1 MLSIFSCV
9 CWPSIYLWI
18 NVYLNLCQC
27 FDWVFGVFLVLS
39 CMSYLYIWKGGCFLI
54 YLFIFGCWVFVA
66 AYGLSLVGVSV
77 LVVVAFLVLENR
89 L

>member
-1 MLSIFSCV
+1 M
-9 CWPSIYLWI
+9 PSLDKCLFISSAIVL
-18 NVYLNLCQC
+18 LG
-27 FDWVFGVFLVLS
+27 FGGFLVLS
-39 CMSYLYIWKGGCFLI
+39 YMSYLHIWKGGCFLI

-77 LVVVAFLVLENR
+77 LVVVASVVLENR